1 VPDSVVGKSQQTTDC
16 TLAEQG

>member
-1 VPDSVVGKSQQTTDC
+1 LLEKSQQTTDC